1 MYGRIRWGLVLP
13 PCACSAA
20 FVLGRPSPSLLRT
33 RPWRPVPRRA
43 AWTTR
48 GCEHWR
54 ARPLCYRPGRVGV
67 QWSTTRE
74 RVCIHCEEPP
84 LVRRSVRPRHPP
96 LVVTSAARTRVWTT
110 PRIPRRVVP
119 RANVHGKRH
128 AARELHRGAAADTTA
143 AHACQ
148 RSRGGLLAL
157 WGVVCARFA
166 RGELQPFYAYADCH
180 IRSCERAATL
190 GWDWSRTGFAT
201 KTLGY
206 WVVALMSL

>member
-13 PCACSAA
+13 PRSCSAA
-20 FVLGRPSPSLLRT
+20 FGLGRPSPSLLRT

-96 LVVTSAARTRVWTT
+96 LVVTTSAARTRVWTT

-128 AARELHRGAAADTTA
+128 AARELHRGAMADAAA
-143 AHACQ
+143 AHARQ
-148 RSRGGLLAL
+148 RSRGGMLAPWGGGVRQIRTRRAPTILRVRRQPNMLMRARLNPLLGL
-157 WGVVCARFA
+157 VTYRDRHVDMG
-166 RGELQPFYAYADCH
+166 LP
-180 IRSCERAATL
+180 S
-190 GWDWSRTGFAT
+190 
-201 KTLGY
+201 
-206 WVVALMSL
+206 